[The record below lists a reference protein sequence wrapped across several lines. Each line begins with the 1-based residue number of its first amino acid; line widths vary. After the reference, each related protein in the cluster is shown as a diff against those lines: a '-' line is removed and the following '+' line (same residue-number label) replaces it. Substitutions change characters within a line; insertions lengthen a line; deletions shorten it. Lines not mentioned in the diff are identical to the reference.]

1 MSQQI
6 KLDLLLMKRF
16 VKELEDSL
24 VLVYE
29 NREKLI
35 ENPSIKESYYDY
47 TINLSK
53 SIGLLSGIAAEA
65 GMLIGD
71 LQNFNKS
78 SLDENKSLNYLEKLL
93 SSNKA
98 SNGSNN

>member
-1 MSQQI
+1 MS
-6 KLDLLLMKRF
+6 KLDLLLIKRF
-16 VKELEDSL
+16 VKELEASL

-35 ENPSIKESYYDY
+35 ENPSVKESYYDY

-71 LQNFNKS
+71 LQNLNKS
-78 SLDENKSLNYLEKLL
+78 NLDENKSLSYLEKLL
-93 SSNKA
+93 SLNKDPNE
-98 SNGSNN
+98 SKN